1 MSQFEERAILP
12 TAEQGFACIRV
23 CQMLSN
29 YYRNILL
36 FRFNS
41 NIGSIYILADENMEI
56 LISRDGIWRFLNETE
71 L

>member
-1 MSQFEERAILP
+1 MLP
-12 TAEQGFACIRV
+12 TVEQGFACIRV

-36 FRFNS
+36 FRFDMKT
-41 NIGSIYILADENMEI
+41 GTIYILAEESLEI
-56 LISRDGIWRFLNETE
+56 LISRDGNWRFLDETR

>member
-1 MSQFEERAILP
+1 MLP
-12 TAEQGFACIRV
+12 TVEQGFTCIRV

-36 FRFNS
+36 FRFDS
-41 NIGSIYILADENMEI
+41 KTGTIYILAQENMEI
-56 LISRDGIWRFLNETE
+56 FISRDGNWRFLNEAG